1 MHSSPQTQL
10 ATNNFVISII
20 LPFPKYYKVGIMKY
34 VDLQNGYFHLILHVF
49 ILLYSL
55 FLLLKSIS
63 LYRCTIMY
71 LSIDVLSDVFVVS
84 SFSDLK

>member
-1 MHSSPQTQL
+1 
-10 ATNNFVISII
+10 
-20 LPFPKYYKVGIMKY
+20 MKY